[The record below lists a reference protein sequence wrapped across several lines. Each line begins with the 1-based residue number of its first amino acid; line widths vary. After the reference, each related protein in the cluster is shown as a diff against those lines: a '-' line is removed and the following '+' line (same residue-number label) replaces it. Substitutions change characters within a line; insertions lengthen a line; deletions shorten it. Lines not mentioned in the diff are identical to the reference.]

1 MNNHQD
7 TICAIATGNGVGAI
21 SIIRVSG
28 KDALANVSVCFS
40 KDLSSKD
47 SHTIHFGTFRSPSGD
62 LIDEVLISIFHEGKS
77 FTGEESAEISCHGS
91 PYIQQQILDT
101 LLHSGCRLATP
112 GEFTMRAFM
121 NGKMDLS
128 QAEAVAD
135 LIAAQ
140 TKNAHDIALNQMRG
154 SFSSELKALREKL
167 IHFASLIE
175 LELDFAEEDVE
186 FADRT
191 QLKILVD
198 EVLRYLH
205 RLEASFALG
214 NAIKNGVPVAIVG
227 APNTGKSSLLN
238 QLIGEERAI
247 VSNIAGTTRDVIEE
261 TLNIDGMLFRFIDTA
276 GIREGAE
283 EIEAMGIERSR
294 EKILQ
299 AKIVLCL
306 SDGSDLESITSVAQ
320 WVRELRDFHPDKIVL
335 QLCNKSDISEKTT
348 ESCDKDALWLSA
360 RTGEGVD
367 QLRSILT
374 YTIAGDFSLADE
386 TIVTNARHVDALR
399 RTISSLEKAQAD
411 LDMQITAD
419 FIAMDIRQAMFDLG
433 TITGD
438 ISTDDLLGNIFAKFC
453 IGK

>member
-1 MNNHQD
+1 MNNHQN

-28 KDALANVSVCFS
+28 IDALANVSLCFS
-40 KDLSSKD
+40 KDLTSKE

-62 LIDEVLISIFHEGKS
+62 LIDEVLVSIFHEGKS

-198 EVLRYLH
+198 EVLHYLH
-205 RLEASFALG
+205 RLE
-214 NAIKNGVPVAIVG
+214 
-227 APNTGKSSLLN
+227 
-238 QLIGEERAI
+238 
-247 VSNIAGTTRDVIEE
+247 
-261 TLNIDGMLFRFIDTA
+261 A

-306 SDGSDLESITSVAQ
+306 SDGSDAESITSVAQ
-320 WVRELRDFHPDKIVL
+320 WVRELRDVHHDKIVL
-335 QLCNKSDISEKTT
+335 QLCNKSDISQK
-348 ESCDKDALWLSA
+348 
-360 RTGEGVD
+360 
-367 QLRSILT
+367 
-374 YTIAGDFSLADE
+374 
-386 TIVTNARHVDALR
+386 
-399 RTISSLEKAQAD
+399 TISCCDSN
-411 LDMQITAD
+411 
-419 FIAMDIRQAMFDLG
+419 FI
-433 TITGD
+433 
-438 ISTDDLLGNIFAKFC
+438 C
-453 IGK
+453 

>member
-1 MNNHQD
+1 MRNSKD
-7 TICAIATGNGVGAI
+7 TICAIATGSGVGAI
-21 SIIRVSG
+21 AMIRVSG
-28 KDALANVSVCFS
+28 KDALRNVSLCFS
-40 KDLSSKD
+40 KDRTEKET
-47 SHTIHFGTFRSPSGD
+47 HTIHFGTFRSPSGE
-62 LIDEVLISIFHEGKS
+62 LIDEVLVSIFREGKS
-77 FTGEESAEISCHGS
+77 FTGEESAELACHGS

-101 LLHSGCRLATP
+101 LLHSGCRLANP

-154 SFSSELKALREKL
+154 SFSSELKELREKL

-191 QLKILVD
+191 QLKLLVD
-198 EVLRYLH
+198 EVLRYLC

-261 TLNIDGMLFRFIDTA
+261 TLNIDGILFRFIDTA

-306 SDGSDLESITSVAQ
+306 CDGSNEESIMSVAQ
-320 WVRELRDFHPDKIVL
+320 WVQELRILHPDKIIL
-335 QLCNKSDISEKTT
+335 QLCNKSDISKKST

-360 RTGEGVD
+360 RTGEGID
-367 QLRSILT
+367 QLRLMLT
-374 YTIAGDFSLADE
+374 QKIAGDFSLADE
-386 TIVTNARHVDALR
+386 TIVTNIRHVDALR
-399 RTISSLEKAQAD
+399 RTISSLEKAQSD

-438 ISTDDLLGNIFAKFC
+438 ISTEDLLGNIFARFC

>member
-28 KDALANVSVCFS
+28 KDALVNVSMCFS
-40 KDLSSKD
+40 KDITSKE

-62 LIDEVLISIFHEGKS
+62 LIDEVLVSIFHEGKS

-154 SFSSELKALREKL
+154 SFSSELRALREKL

-306 SDGSDLESITSVAQ
+306 SDGSDA
-320 WVRELRDFHPDKIVL
+320 
-335 QLCNKSDISEKTT
+335 
-348 ESCDKDALWLSA
+348 
-360 RTGEGVD
+360 
-367 QLRSILT
+367 
-374 YTIAGDFSLADE
+374 
-386 TIVTNARHVDALR
+386 
-399 RTISSLEKAQAD
+399 
-411 LDMQITAD
+411 
-419 FIAMDIRQAMFDLG
+419 
-433 TITGD
+433 
-438 ISTDDLLGNIFAKFC
+438 
-453 IGK
+453 